1 MITTASEVAKYIIS
15 EFHDSEDLITNMKV
29 QKLLYY
35 IQGWHLG
42 LYGSPVF
49 ADDFEAW
56 VHGPVQYE
64 VYNEYKEYRY
74 NPITKVINKPILN
87 ELLISHINQ
96 VLECYGGE
104 TAYALELMTH
114 KEWPWIEARDG
125 LPSDAPSDNIISTET
140 MEKYFSNLVT
150 KNEEN
155 HNYTPNNYTIK
166 LLEESKRGIGINQY
180 PSIEAM
186 IKKITDN

>member
-1 MITTASEVAKYIIS
+1 VETTASKVAKYVIA
-15 EFHDSEDLITNMKV
+15 EFHESEDLITNMKV

-42 LYGSPVF
+42 LYGTPVF

-64 VYNEYKEYRY
+64 VYNEYKNYKW
-74 NPITKVINKPILN
+74 NPIIKPVVKPVL
-87 ELLISHINQ
+87 EQSLVSHISQ

-104 TAYALELMTH
+104 TAYSLELMTH
-114 KEWPWIEARDG
+114 KEWPWIEARDD
-125 LPSDAPSDNIISTET
+125 LAPTEPSGNIIFTET
-140 MEKYFSNLVT
+140 MKKYFADLAR

-155 HNYTPNNYTIK
+155 HNYMLNNETVK
-166 LLEESKRGIGINQY
+166 LLEESKRGIGINRY
-180 PSIEAM
+180 SSWEEMIE
-186 IKKITDN
+186 KVKNN